1 MYLLENE
8 YEALHYTMCEGKG
21 TFVES
26 YAGVDKE
33 SFYAL
38 QYRLKEDGYTVVS
51 AYDLWQNTFAV
62 MEKGGDAVYLAY
74 YPSIREMRAVSE
86 PNSAYLTFADTPGKC
101 RVQPLITQIDLEDF
115 GLSYVIRLSD
125 GRFILLDGGWMFEP
139 EADKLMQCLREQS
152 PDAKPVIAAWIMTH
166 PHLDHYRAYFPFA
179 EKYAGQYVL
188 ERFIYNFP
196 DAVEE
201 NVPLMPELA
210 SKADKEMEFLPLFDE
225 AVAKSGVPVYRAHT
239 GQKYKFADT
248 EIEILSSPDDTL
260 IVPVNFNDIS
270 LMMKMHIAG
279 QTVLWTGDA
288 QFGKAKM
295 ADRWGT
301 YLKSDMYQMAHH
313 GFNGGEIRS
322 YNLID
327 PTVLLWPGFDFDCF
341 GAPCYWNDFN
351 QHILYNLNVQDVI
364 TGGRGTVT
372 LALPYTPRKN
382 GRKLLF
388 DRIEHFQKGAGVKTW
403 IFDGM
408 TKKDCIFTIYA
419 LNGANEVYAD
429 LIFENSGKKV
439 TDIKISLRG
448 QISEKN
454 LFDPADAD
462 PDALFFNRTAL
473 AKVEITEEDVFTV
486 RFRSERPIIVKGT
499 KEPLYFA

>member
-1 MYLLENE
+1 
-8 YEALHYTMCEGKG
+8 
-21 TFVES
+21 
-26 YAGVDKE
+26 
-33 SFYAL
+33 
-38 QYRLKEDGYTVVS
+38 
-51 AYDLWQNTFAV
+51 
-62 MEKGGDAVYLAY
+62 
-74 YPSIREMRAVSE
+74 
-86 PNSAYLTFADTPGKC
+86 
-101 RVQPLITQIDLEDF
+101 
-115 GLSYVIRLSD
+115 
-125 GRFILLDGGWMFEP
+125 
-139 EADKLMQCLREQS
+139 
-152 PDAKPVIAAWIMTH
+152 MTH